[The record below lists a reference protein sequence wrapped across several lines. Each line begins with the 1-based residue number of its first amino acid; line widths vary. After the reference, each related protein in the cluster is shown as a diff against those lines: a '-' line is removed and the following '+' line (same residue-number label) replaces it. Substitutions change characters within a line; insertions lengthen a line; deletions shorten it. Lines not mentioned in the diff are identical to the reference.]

1 MTERPTEAVFR
12 AETPAEHTVQYL
24 DHPDAVD
31 RLLHPENYDKQDEVP
46 QDEVPQDDGVKI
58 GALS

>member
-31 RLLHPENYDKQDEVP
+31 RLLHPENYDKQD
-46 QDEVPQDDGVKI
+46 DEVPQDAGVVI
-58 GALS
+58 GDLS